1 MKSITEVGQRGEPV
15 DGSRITAGN
24 HPSIIEVP
32 RGGAVCKGGRVYS
45 PVQSFIYLKFHS

>member
-15 DGSRITAGN
+15 EGSRITARN

-32 RGGAVCKGGRVYS
+32 RGGAVCKEDGFIA
-45 PVQSFIYLKFHS
+45 QSSFFIYLKFHS